1 MILQA
6 AALPVREGK
15 ICLVTS
21 RSKSRWVIPKGCLEA
36 GKSESEIAAQEAWEE
51 AGLSGRLSKA
61 SIGSYCYQK
70 WGDDLTVAV
79 YLLEVSDI
87 AEDWPERETRQR
99 VWLEPDEAV
108 ELLAETEL
116 RAIVRA
122 VFRAE

>member
-21 RSKSRWVIPKGCLEA
+21 RNKSRWVIPKGCLEA
-36 GKSESEIAAQEAWEE
+36 GKSEVEIAAQEAWEE

-61 SIGSYCYQK
+61 SIGTYCYRK
-70 WGDDLTVAV
+70 WGDELTVAV

-99 VWLEPDEAV
+99 VWLEPNDAID
-108 ELLAETEL
+108 LLAEAEL

-122 VFRAE
+122 VFRTE